1 MHWVIVSYIMEEFK
15 EIVGQTKSLEDVV
28 SQNWHKWQAKVLSYA
43 ALSNKVT
50 IKEIT
55 A

>member
-1 MHWVIVSYIMEEFK
+1 MP
-15 EIVGQTKSLEDVV
+15 
-28 SQNWHKWQAKVLSYA
+28 YA

-55 A
+55 AQRQKDVPNGKYNIVKSLNIRV